1 MSLLRTRKESV
12 TEAGPRMKIKR
23 LLEMEQIKRNSAM
36 AENGYHVFGV
46 NGDMGMEV
54 SIGHQVLFSELR
66 GDKHDFAGF

>member
-12 TEAGPRMKIKR
+12 TEAGARMKIKR
-23 LLEMEQIKRNSAM
+23 LLEMEQIKRNAAM
-36 AENGYHVFGV
+36 AENGYHDFGV

-66 GDKHDFAGF
+66 GDKNDFAGF